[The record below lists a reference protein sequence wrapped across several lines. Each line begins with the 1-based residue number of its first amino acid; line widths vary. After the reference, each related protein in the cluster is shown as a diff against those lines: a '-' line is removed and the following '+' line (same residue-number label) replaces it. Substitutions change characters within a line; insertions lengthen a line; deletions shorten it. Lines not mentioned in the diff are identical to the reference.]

1 MKRYY
6 VVFLIV
12 LLALV
17 MVVPVAVSKKK
28 PIKIRF
34 SHVVADNTPKGWAAK
49 EFAARAN
56 KALKGK
62 VKVTVFPNA
71 QLYDDNQAIEAL
83 SAGFIEMAAPSSAK
97 FVGSV
102 PQLQL
107 FDQPFLFATT
117 DATHKTIDG
126 PIGKE
131 IMEHFSKRGLKALAV
146 WDNGFKDFTNNKHP
160 LIKPEDFKGI
170 KFRIMSSDILEAQM
184 HQVHGVG
191 LKLPFGEVY
200 NALEQGVVDGQ
211 ENTPSNIYSKKLHE
225 VQNYY
230 TISNHGYLGYVVI
243 TTERFW
249 NKKLPADVRATLE
262 RIMAE
267 VTQEERLKA
276 REMNAADLAK
286 IKEYAQQTG
295 RLKIHELTPQE
306 KVVMQKTMEPVHKM
320 FPQFIPAR
328 WIDEIYKLQ

>member
-6 VVFLIV
+6 SLFLIV
-12 LLALV
+12 LLSLV
-17 MVVPVAVSKKK
+17 MVAPAAVAKK
-28 PIKIRF
+28 PIKISF
-34 SHVVADNTPKGWAAK
+34 SHVVADNTPKGWAAG
-49 EFAARAN
+49 EFARRAN
-56 KALKGK
+56 EALKGK

-71 QLYDDNQAIEAL
+71 QLYDDNQAVEAL
-83 SAGFIEMAAPSSAK
+83 SAGFIQMAAPSTAK

-117 DATHKTIDG
+117 EATHKTIDG

-131 IMEHFSKRGLKALAV
+131 IMESFKKRGLKALAV

-160 LIKPEDFKGI
+160 LIKPEDFNGV

-184 HQVHGVG
+184 HQVDAVG

-243 TTERFW
+243 TKESFW
-249 NKKLPADVRATLE
+249 NKLPADVRDTLE
-262 RIMAE
+262 KIMAE
-267 VTQEERLKA
+267 VTREERLRAK
-276 REMNAADLAK
+276 EMNEADLAK

-295 RLKIHELTPQE
+295 KLKIHELTAEE
-306 KVVMQKTMEPVHKM
+306 KAVMRKTMEPVHKM
-320 FPQFIPAR
+320 FPDIIPVT
-328 WIDEIYKLQ
+328 WIDEIYKIK

>member
-1 MKRYY
+1 MRRYH
-6 VVFLIV
+6 VFFLVLFLSLI
-12 LLALV
+12 
-17 MVVPVAVSKKK
+17 MVAPAAVAKV
-28 PIKIRF
+28 IKISF

-56 KALKGK
+56 EALKGK

-71 QLYDDNQAIEAL
+71 QLYDDNQAVEAL
-83 SAGFIEMAAPSSAK
+83 SAGFIQMAAPSTAK

-107 FDQPFLFATT
+107 FDEPFLFATT
-117 DATHKTIDG
+117 DATHQTIDG

-131 IMEHFSKRGLKALAV
+131 IMANFSKRGLKALAV

-160 LIKPEDFKGI
+160 LIKPEDFKGV

-184 HQVHGVG
+184 HEVDAVG

-225 VQNYY
+225 VQNFY

-243 TTERFW
+243 TKESFW
-249 NKKLPADVRATLE
+249 NKLPADVRDTLE

-267 VTQEERLKA
+267 VTREERLKA
-276 REMNAADLAK
+276 KEMNEADLAK
-286 IKEYAQQTG
+286 IKAYAQQTG
-295 RLKIHELTPQE
+295 RLKMHELTPQE
-306 KVVMQKTMEPVHKM
+306 KAVMQKAMEPVHKM
-320 FPQFIPAR
+320 FPQFIPAK
-328 WIDEIYKLQ
+328 WIDEIYKMQ

>member
-6 VVFLIV
+6 SVFLIV
-12 LLALV
+12 LLSLTLV
-17 MVVPVAVSKKK
+17 APAAAAKV
-28 PIKIRF
+28 IKISF

-56 KALKGK
+56 KELKGK

-71 QLYDDNQAIEAL
+71 QLYDDNQAVEAL
-83 SAGFIEMAAPSSAK
+83 SAGFIQMAAPSTAK

-117 DATHKTIDG
+117 EATHKTIDG

-131 IMEHFSKRGLKALAV
+131 IMESFKKRGLKALAV

-160 LIKPEDFKGI
+160 LIKPEDFNGV

-184 HQVHGVG
+184 HQVDAVG

-243 TTERFW
+243 TTESFW
-249 NKKLPADVRATLE
+249 NKLPADVRDTLE
-262 RIMAE
+262 KIMAE
-267 VTQEERLKA
+267 VTREERLMAK
-276 REMNAADLAK
+276 EMNEADLAK
-286 IKEYAQQTG
+286 IKEYAQKTQK
-295 RLKIHELTPQE
+295 LQIHELTAEE
-306 KVVMQKTMEPVHKM
+306 KAVMQKTMEPVHKM
-320 FPQFIPAR
+320 FPDIIPVT
-328 WIDEIYKLQ
+328 WIDQIYQIR

>member
-1 MKRYY
+1 MRRYH
-6 VVFLIV
+6 VFFLVI
-12 LLALV
+12 LLSLV
-17 MVVPVAVSKKK
+17 MIIPAAVAKK
-28 PIKIRF
+28 PIKISF
-34 SHVVADNTPKGWAAK
+34 SHVVADNTPKGWAAS
-49 EFAARAN
+49 EFARRAN
-56 KALKGK
+56 EALKGK
-62 VKVTVFPNA
+62 VKVTVFANA
-71 QLYDDNQAIEAL
+71 QLYDDNQAVEAL
-83 SAGFIEMAAPSSAK
+83 SAGFIQMIAPASAK

-117 DATHKTIDG
+117 EATHKTIDG

-131 IMEHFSKRGLKALAV
+131 IMKSFDKRGLKALAV

-160 LIKPEDFKGI
+160 LIKPEDFKGV

-184 HQVHGVG
+184 HKVDAVG

-243 TTERFW
+243 TTEKFW
-249 NKKLPADVRATLE
+249 NKLPDDVRDTLE
-262 RIMAE
+262 KIMAE
-267 VTQEERLKA
+267 VTREERLKA
-276 REMNAADLAK
+276 KEMNEADLAK

-295 RLKIHELTPQE
+295 KLKIHELTPQE
-306 KVVMQKTMEPVHKM
+306 KAVMQKTMEPVHKM
-320 FPQFIPAR
+320 FPQFIPAS
-328 WIDEIYKLQ
+328 WIDEIYKMR